1 MKIVFLNICFILL
14 FYSAIGQK
22 LESERK
28 YEITGTAQKELLAC
42 VSFDSTDGF
51 YRLFYASKTITQKVH
66 IRKYTFDLDL
76 NFNDMRDEE
85 FNMDAALKTFDWLDD
100 FLKNKKNSNPLLP
113 FCNVEY
119 LNYLKSFSED
129 SLENKTKTPTDESPC
144 SINLTDYELSG
155 CFKDSVNDV
164 FISGQNIKNSTK
176 IIQKKKVIQK
186 KYSEVF
192 ILKFDHSGKFK
203 NQFCINT
210 GSNDTETKSEI
221 NFFENTQ
228 HHCIFM
234 LLLSSPEMTRWYK
247 QKLFSPFLFRIDM
260 AEDSISTAF
269 DLGKN
274 DFYLEPYYPY
284 LYNSKIHSIVFFGSD
299 KSGRNIHFYKYKLD

>member
-1 MKIVFLNICFILL
+1 M

-28 YEITGTAQKELLAC
+28 YEITGTAQKELLAY
-42 VSFDSTDGF
+42 VSFDSIDGF
-51 YRLFYASKTITQKVH
+51 YRLFYASKTIAQKVH

-85 FNMDAALKTFDWLDD
+85 FNMDVALRTYDWLAD
-100 FLKNKKNSNPLLP
+100 FLNNKKNNKNLLP
-113 FCNVEY
+113 VCTSEY
-119 LNYLKSFSED
+119 SNYLKSFSED
-129 SLENKTKTPTDESPC
+129 SLENKTKMPADESPC
-144 SINLTDYELSG
+144 SMNLTDYELSG
-155 CFKDSVNDV
+155 CFKDSMNDV
-164 FISGQNIKNSTK
+164 FISGQNIKNFTK

-186 KYSEVF
+186 RYSEVF
-192 ILKFDHSGKFK
+192 VLKFDHSRKFK

-210 GSNDTETKSEI
+210 GSNDAETKSEI

-228 HHCIFM
+228 QHCIYV
-234 LLLSSPEMTRWYK
+234 LLLSSPEMTHWYK
-247 QKLFSPFLFRIDM
+247 QKLFSPSLYRIDM
-260 AEDSISTAF
+260 AEDSITTAF

-274 DFYLEPYYPY
+274 DLYLEPFYPY
-284 LYNSKIHSIVFFGSD
+284 LYNPKIHSIVFFGSD

>member
-28 YEITGTAQKELLAC
+28 YEITGTAQKELLAY

-51 YRLFYASKTITQKVH
+51 YRLFYASKTIAQKVH

-85 FNMDAALKTFDWLDD
+85 LNMDAALRTYDWLDD
-100 FLKNKKNSNPLLP
+100 FLNNKKNKINQLP
-113 FCNVEY
+113 VFNTEY
-119 LNYLKSFSED
+119 LNYIKSFLED

-144 SINLTDYELSG
+144 SISLTDYELSG
-155 CFKDSVNDV
+155 CFNDSMNDV

-203 NQFCINT
+203 NQFCLNT
-210 GSNDTETKSEI
+210 GSNDTEMKSEI
-221 NFFENTQ
+221 NFLENTQ
-228 HHCIFM
+228 QNCIYV

-247 QKLFSPFLFRIDM
+247 QKLFSPSLYRIDM
-260 AEDSISTAF
+260 AENSITTAF
-269 DLGKN
+269 DLGRN

-284 LYNSKIHSIVFFGSD
+284 LYNSKIHSIVFLGSD